1 MHQATNKF
9 ILCLGFLML
18 AAAGQ
23 AYAADPIY
31 TGVFSNKAASGFDV
45 VAYFTEGKAVKGKR
59 SYTAKYQGADWHF
72 SSEAHLALFQAEPQ
86 KYAPQYG
93 GYCAWAVAQGNLAS
107 SEPEQWTIVDGKLYL
122 NYNKAVNEKWTKNI
136 PTFITTADQNWP
148 NVLD

>member
-1 MHQATNKF
+1 MHLATQK
-9 ILCLGFLML
+9 LSLYLGFLL
-18 AAAGQ
+18 WASAGQ

-45 VAYFTEGKAVKGKR
+45 VAYFTQGKAIKGKR
-59 SYTAKYQGADWHF
+59 THKAEYLGADWHF
-72 SSEAHLALFQAEPQ
+72 ASADHLALFQAEPQ

-122 NYNKAVNEKWTKNI
+122 NYNKSVNEKWSKDI

-148 NVLD
+148 SVLD